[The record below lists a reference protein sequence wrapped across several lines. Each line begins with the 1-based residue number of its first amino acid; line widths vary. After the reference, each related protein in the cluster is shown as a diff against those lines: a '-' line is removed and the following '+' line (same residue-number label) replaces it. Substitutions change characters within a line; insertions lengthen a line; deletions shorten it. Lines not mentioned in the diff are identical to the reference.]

1 MTAGS
6 TAEIRA
12 WPVTRRITY
21 DLSTQPEKL
30 PVAQDLPTFR
40 LHPNVYQLD
49 LFAREIGT
57 CSCCGQLRDWTYRGP
72 FYAVHK
78 PDYLCPWCIADGSA
92 ARRYEGQFN
101 DELCVEGWEPDPSVP
116 SVTMDSLLLAEVCD
130 RTPGYT
136 AWQQPAWLTHC
147 EQPCAFIAY
156 TGYREIEKLRE
167 ELAGD
172 LQDLPPAYVQAL
184 SADDNP
190 TGYLFRCVQCGTHRL
205 HTDGT

>member
-1 MTAGS
+1 MPH
-6 TAEIRA
+6 E
-12 WPVTRRITY
+12 
-21 DLSTQPEKL
+21 
-30 PVAQDLPTFR
+30 LPTFR

-49 LFAREIGT
+49 LFEREAGT
-57 CSCCGQLRDWTYRGP
+57 CSCCVQLRDWKYSGP

-101 DELCVEGWEPDPSVP
+101 DEFSIEGWKPDPSA
-116 SVTMDSLLLAEVCD
+116 SVNALSEELIAEVCD
-130 RTPGYT
+130 RTPGYL
-136 AWQQPAWLTHC
+136 AWQQPQWLVHC
-147 EQPCAFIAY
+147 GQPCQFIAY
-156 TGYREIEKLRE
+156 VGTAEVEQLRP

-184 SADDNP
+184 STDGNP
-190 TGYLFRCVQCGTHRL
+190 TGYLFRCVQCGMHRL